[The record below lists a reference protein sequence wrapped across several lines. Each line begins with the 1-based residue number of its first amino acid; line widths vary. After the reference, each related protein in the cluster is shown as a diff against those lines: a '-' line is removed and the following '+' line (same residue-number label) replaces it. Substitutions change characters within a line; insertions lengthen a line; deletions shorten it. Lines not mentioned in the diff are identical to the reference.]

1 MNIFALI
8 SKIIG
13 HLLFV
18 IIFIFFST
26 LQAKEYKKFSRA
38 DFVADYFSGILLL
51 NQSKYNDSYK
61 YLKKLDGLEENH
73 PIFSSKYLYSLV
85 NSGNFSQAVSFA
97 KKLDRE
103 NKGSFESDLILGI
116 HYLKKSK

>member
-26 LQAKEYKKFSRA
+26 LQAKEYKKFSKA
-38 DFVADYFSGILLL
+38 DFVSDYFSGILLL
-51 NQSKYNDSYK
+51 NQSKYTDSYQ
-61 YLKKLDGLEENH
+61 YFKKLDGLEDSH
-73 PIFSSKYLYSLV
+73 PNYSRKYIYSLI
-85 NSGNFSQAVSFA
+85 NSGNFSQAFSFA
-97 KKLDRE
+97 KKLNRE
-103 NKGSFESDLILGI
+103 
-116 HYLKKSK
+116 KKK